1 MTVILNRSICL
12 TILIS
17 NIMVNIKSHDFY
29 TVFDDKKQLFKV
41 SSLFDSLDESEDIVK
56 DLMDSGT
63 FMYVVDERLSMI
75 WVDIFMMIQLLEWC

>member
-1 MTVILNRSICL
+1 MT
-12 TILIS
+12 
-17 NIMVNIKSHDFY
+17 FY

-63 FMYVVDERLSMI
+63 FMYIVDERPAYDMGGYIYDDRASWGI
-75 WVDIFMMIQLLEWC
+75 

>member
-1 MTVILNRSICL
+1 
-12 TILIS
+12 
-17 NIMVNIKSHDFY
+17 MVNIKSHDFY

-75 WVDIFMMIQLLEWC
+75 WVDIFMMIEGI

>member
-1 MTVILNRSICL
+1 
-12 TILIS
+12 
-17 NIMVNIKSHDFY
+17 MVNIKSHDFY

-75 WVDIFMMIQLLEWC
+75 WVDIFMMIM

>member
-1 MTVILNRSICL
+1 
-12 TILIS
+12 
-17 NIMVNIKSHDFY
+17 MVNVKSHDFY
-29 TVFDDKKQLFKV
+29 TVFDDKMQLFKV

-75 WVDIFMMIQLLEWC
+75 

>member
-1 MTVILNRSICL
+1 MIIILNRSICL

-41 SSLFDSLDESEDIVK
+41 SSLFDSLDESED
-56 DLMDSGT
+56 LAHSCM
-63 FMYVVDERLSMI
+63 
-75 WVDIFMMIQLLEWC
+75 LLTNDCL